1 MIRLK
6 SLLTEQVDADIIGE
20 KLVELA
26 KAASD
31 ILNKYPA
38 AKEKLMAIVNHPNYP
53 DNLFCMECFGYAGI
67 PESIGYNDAVAIYN
81 DAIKQNN

>member
-6 SLLTEQVDADIIGE
+6 TLLTEQVDADIIGK

-26 KAASD
+26 KADSA

-38 AKEKLMAIVNHPNYP
+38 AKEKLMAIVDHPNYP
-53 DNLFCMECFGYAGI
+53 DNLFCMECLGYAGI
-67 PESIGYNDAVAIYN
+67 PESIGYDDAVAIYKLAMN
-81 DAIKQNN
+81 S